1 MAEVAEPSRTPERMT
16 PAELIER
23 ARRANL
29 FFRASYEG
37 TDTQSVRLP
46 GAAVDE
52 LIQGLASGVHSEL
65 CQIVPYSTA
74 SRPTDLFTR
83 AVFRQLAQR
92 ATVRR
97 MYLVPGEDVSG
108 SDIDRQLAE
117 DRANDLH
124 PVKVPVR
131 LDGKT
136 ALGGKTTQVPMTDMW
151 LIDRQVVVRQE
162 VGRDG
167 LASWVVSRHSEDVE
181 RAWSLWTDLMSRVPV
196 AGEDQR
202 RRPGPELTRSL
213 LQSASMLYA
222 MAPMSCGPSHQDSV
236 NCSWYHA
243 AWQYLRLFDMVSS
256 PQWHAQFYTERLVE
270 AVRRGARRVLISGT
284 ADYTTLAFVLDAIRS
299 ATGDLPEQLDV
310 HVVDKC
316 QTPLLACHW
325 YAKQLGTEV
334 HVHKADITCPDA
346 VRRLVDGGP
355 FDLVVAD
362 AFLTRFDRA
371 DAATVIDSW
380 SDLLRPGGTVVTTV
394 RLHEGNEWPSSD
406 EAQDD
411 RHRVTDLVDDFELRF
426 RERAASWRGL
436 LSVQLEELSAAVRRY
451 AARMESHDL
460 GDAEEIRTAF
470 GRSGFTLLSGF
481 EVEGV
486 EGELVRTKYLRLCA
500 QLSGDSGGSGG

>member
-1 MAEVAEPSRTPERMT
+1 MTEPTGTTDPDSAVARVS

-37 TDTQSVRLP
+37 TDADRVRLP

-52 LIQGLASGVHSEL
+52 LIHGLASGVHREL
-65 CQIVPYSTA
+65 CQIVPYSA
-74 SRPTDLFTR
+74 VGRPADLFSR
-83 AVFRQLAQR
+83 AVFRQLAQH

-97 MYLVPGEDVSG
+97 MYLVPGEGVG
-108 SDIDRQLAE
+108 SDDVDRQVDE
-117 DRANDLH
+117 DRAHDLH
-124 PVKVPVR
+124 PVKVAVR
-131 LDGKT
+131 I
-136 ALGGKTTQVPMTDMW
+136 GGEAAQVPMTDMW

-162 VGRDG
+162 IGRDG
-167 LASWVVSRHSEDVE
+167 AVSWVVSRQSEEVE
-181 RAWSLWTDLMSRVPV
+181 QARLLWETLMGRVP
-196 AGEDQR
+196 AGEQQR
-202 RRPGPELTRSL
+202 PPGPELTRSL
-213 LQSASMLYA
+213 LRSANMLYA

-256 PQWHAQFYTERLVE
+256 PQWHAEFYTRRLAD
-270 AVRRGARRVLISGT
+270 AVRGGARRVLISGT

-299 ATGDLPEQLDV
+299 GTGDLPRKLDV

-325 YAKQLGTEV
+325 YAQQLGTEIQV
-334 HVHKADITCPDA
+334 HQADITCPDT
-346 VRRLVDGGP
+346 VRSLVAGGR

-371 DAATVIDSW
+371 VAATVIGSW
-380 SDLLRPGGTVVTTV
+380 SALLRQGGTVVTTV
-394 RLHEGNEWPSSD
+394 RLHPGNEWPSSD
-406 EAQDD
+406 EPDD

-451 AARMESHDL
+451 ASRMESHDL
-460 GDAEEIRTAF
+460 GDADDVRTVF
-470 GRSGFTLLSGF
+470 GRGGFTLSEADVGD
-481 EVEGV
+481 VD
-486 EGELVRTKYLRLCA
+486 GELVRTKYLRLCA
-500 QLSGDSGGSGG
+500 ALSADDSGRSGG